1 MIDRAKIS
9 YTEAQ
14 IYYLEMREK
23 PQAETPYR
31 EDVLFV
37 ALPHP
42 ISVEDYRSHYKNVGW
57 EYHWLDRLVM
67 PDDELFEKIN
77 APNAKQYLMI
87 KDNQIAG
94 FVEFIHEP
102 NFTEILYF
110 GLYPAFVGKG
120 IGKYFL
126 QWAVEKAW
134 SFDAQW
140 IQLNTCSLDHPLAL
154 EVYKSVGFEEVKLAV
169 EQRRVY
175 LI

>member
-1 MIDRAKIS
+1 MDISKIS
-9 YTEAQ
+9 LIDAQ
-14 IYYLEMREK
+14 VYYLEMRKK
-23 PQAETPYR
+23 PKEETPYR
-31 EDVLFV
+31 EDITFV

-42 ISVEDYRSHYKNVGW
+42 ISVEDYRLHYKNVGW

-67 PDDELFEKIN
+67 SDSELLEKIN

-94 FVEFIHEP
+94 FVEFIVEDK
-102 NFTEILYF
+102 FTEILYF

-126 QWAVEKAW
+126 QWVVEKAW
-134 SFDAQW
+134 SFDVQW
-140 IQLNTCSLDHPLAL
+140 IQLNTCSLDHPSAL
-154 EVYKSVGFEEVKLAV
+154 EVYKSLGFEEVKLAV

-175 LI
+175 L